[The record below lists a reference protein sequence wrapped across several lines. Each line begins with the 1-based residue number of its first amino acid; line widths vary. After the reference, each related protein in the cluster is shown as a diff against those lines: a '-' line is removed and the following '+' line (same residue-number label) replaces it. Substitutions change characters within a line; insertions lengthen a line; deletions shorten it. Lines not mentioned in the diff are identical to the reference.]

1 MGSHL
6 EPDHKDGREEQD
18 DGCCNL
24 VAWILSALLSTQQE
38 RGRIAKKIGRPRRNR
53 SSNSQKGD

>member
-24 VAWILSALLSTQQE
+24 VAWILSALLSTQQQ
-38 RGRIAKKIGRPRRNR
+38 RGRIEKNWPSETKSII
-53 SSNSQKGD
+53 K